1 MNGRAVRE
9 NNASLPPDAA
19 VGGVCEESIH
29 ARVRVCVC
37 VFNQC
42 VSSHSISE
50 QDQREELKSEKKKS

>member
-1 MNGRAVRE
+1 MQQSAGFVR
-9 NNASLPPDAA
+9 SLYM
-19 VGGVCEESIH
+19 H
-29 ARVRVCVC
+29 ACVYVC